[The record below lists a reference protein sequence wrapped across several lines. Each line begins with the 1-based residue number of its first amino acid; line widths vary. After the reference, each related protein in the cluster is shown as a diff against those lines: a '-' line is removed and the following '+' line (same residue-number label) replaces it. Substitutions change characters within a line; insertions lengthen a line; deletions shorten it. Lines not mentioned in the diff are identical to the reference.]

1 MRLES
6 KKAMSAILVVDDDPI
21 SARLLELTLT
31 PGVHQV
37 EVARDV
43 SSGQRALLA
52 GHHDLLILDI
62 FLPDGSGLEI
72 LRFLREDLKQ
82 AIPVIVLS
90 GHRQEDFADRATKL
104 GATQYVTKPFSLRDL
119 LAEVDRLTG

>member
-1 MRLES
+1 
-6 KKAMSAILVVDDDPI
+6 MSAILVVDDDPI

-31 PGVHQV
+31 PGGHQV

-82 AIPVIVLS
+82 GPIEIQVSNRTEAAAPPAGSELLS
-90 GHRQEDFADRATKL
+90 
-104 GATQYVTKPFSLRDL
+104 
-119 LAEVDRLTG
+119 